1 MPAYCVVIS
10 CSSPCSMQM
19 HFPEVTQINNASG
32 SDDIIIGLYI
42 GQTTPEAEMLK
53 RLDFGVELHII
64 HPELVMCDLRL
75 RWVILNGQ
83 NTRSQLPPCVLS
95 QSVCLSICLC

>member
-1 MPAYCVVIS
+1 
-10 CSSPCSMQM
+10 MQM

-53 RLDFGVELHII
+53 RLNFSIELHII
-64 HPELVMCDLRL
+64 HPESRPLFDTS
-75 RWVILNGQ
+75 N
-83 NTRSQLPPCVLS
+83 
-95 QSVCLSICLC
+95 QSHYL